1 MDSAKRSGNKPVTQL
16 NRAEEKEIAGTV
28 PVLVEEAWPAPCVGR
43 DTQAPVIALYLTLHC
58 PKCGQLA
65 NLDADFQ
72 QQPCLLGARDPHNFL
87 LDGRHHEFDQ

>member
-1 MDSAKRSGNKPVTQL
+1 
-16 NRAEEKEIAGTV
+16 
-28 PVLVEEAWPAPCVGR
+28 
-43 DTQAPVIALYLTLHC
+43 VIALYLTLHC